1 MKGRCIYMKQG
12 QYYAVPLHM
21 HSCFE
26 GRASMGGH
34 ICQASRLGMEYMW
47 ITDHDFLMGK
57 SKNWADGISFADGIL
72 EQVEPEEKTDEKM
85 AAMFNLVMPF
95 GTTIDAE
102 KQKEI
107 NESLIENLKRR
118 KSFQLKED
126 ELHCMLSID
135 HNSRSQKCMK
145 ITAKGDETSGWKKSV
160 IELAV
165 AGERTQHSF
174 KCSLLAGV
182 SIQFPLELK
191 GQVDDD
197 VRITFCAS
205 MSQQIPDFK
214 TAGIRY
220 VIGNWEMGGH
230 DPQPSLIPEIPL
242 SFTNGDTVVL
252 NLSDDAE
259 KYVTGGLDNAF
270 WRFWIEIE
278 LRNGRQLEAFI
289 GDVKIERK
297 YEYEEVLKR
306 QRKLAAEI
314 GRKYG
319 VTPIVTNEITAAGQ
333 HKISFCTKV
342 PVIDYSEG
350 PKSHEFAVE
359 WVKEHGGIFSL
370 NHPFADWKRIPVKP
384 EDKAVVIENLAQH
397 YISHRCWGASMMEVG
412 FPQGRE
418 NFEYQDY
425 LTLWDK
431 LSEAGIFITGYGD
444 SDNHNNISNWLDGNN
459 FCAFLY
465 SEDPCEDSFVET
477 MKCGNLYAGDP
488 VQFKGELSF
497 GTTEGTVMGQ
507 VIEISELDT
516 EKTVCLNIHN
526 APEKATLVWVI
537 NGMRQ
542 VKAATGRE
550 VAECLRV
557 PLKRTVNFVRAEMYM
572 ESGRCI
578 MLTNPIYFVRK
589 GSVEIPK
596 ERKVMPDK
604 EKQV

>member
-1 MKGRCIYMKQG
+1 MKRGK
-12 QYYAVPLHM
+12 YYAVPLHM

-26 GRASMGGH
+26 GRASMRGH
-34 ICQASRLGMEYMW
+34 ICQATRLGMEYIW

-57 SKNWADGISFADGIL
+57 SRNWVDGISFADGIL
-72 EQVEPEEKTDEKM
+72 EQVEPEEKTDEKI
-85 AAMFNLVMPF
+85 AAMFNLVIPF
-95 GTTIDAE
+95 GTTIDE
-102 KQKEI
+102 DKQKEI
-107 NESLIENLKRR
+107 NASLIENLKRR
-118 KSFQLKED
+118 KSFRLKDD
-126 ELHCMLSID
+126 ELHCMLSVD
-135 HNSRSQKCMK
+135 NNSCNQKCMK
-145 ITAKGDETSGWKKSV
+145 ITAKADKTSQWKKSV
-160 IELAV
+160 IEFVV
-165 AGERTQHSF
+165 AGDRAQHAF

-182 SIQFPLELK
+182 SIRFPMELN

-197 VRITFCAS
+197 LRIAFCAS
-205 MSQQIPDFK
+205 MSQQCPDFK

-220 VIGNWEMGGH
+220 VIGNMDSSEA
-230 DPQPSLIPEIPL
+230 DRLLPQPSLIPEIPC
-242 SFTNGDTVVL
+242 SFINGETVVL

-259 KYVTGGLDNAF
+259 KYVRGGLDNAF

-314 GRKYG
+314 GREYG
-319 VTPIVTNEITAAGQ
+319 VIPIVTNEITAAGQ

-350 PKSHEFAVE
+350 TKTHEFAVE
-359 WVKEHGGIFSL
+359 WVKKHGGIFSL
-370 NHPFADWKRIPVKP
+370 NHPYADWKRIPVKP
-384 EDKAVVIENLAQH
+384 EDKAVVIENIAQH

-412 FPQGRE
+412 FPQGRD
-418 NFEYQDY
+418 NFEHQDY

-431 LSEAGIFITGYGD
+431 LSQAGIFISGYGD
-444 SDNHNNISNWLDGNN
+444 SDNHNNVSNWLDGNN
-459 FCAFLY
+459 FCSFLY
-465 SEDPCEDSFVET
+465 SENPCEDSFVET

-488 VQFKGELSF
+488 VQFKGQLAF
-497 GTTEGTVMGQ
+497 GTAEGAVMGQ
-507 VIEISELDT
+507 VVEISELDT
-516 EKTVCLNIHN
+516 EKTECLNIHH

-542 VKAATGRE
+542 VKVATGRE
-550 VAECLRV
+550 VNERFRV
-557 PLKRTVNFVRAEMYM
+557 PLMRDVNFVRAEMYM

-589 GSVEIPK
+589 GCVEITK
-596 ERKVMPDK
+596 ERKVMSDK
-604 EKQV
+604 EKKDE